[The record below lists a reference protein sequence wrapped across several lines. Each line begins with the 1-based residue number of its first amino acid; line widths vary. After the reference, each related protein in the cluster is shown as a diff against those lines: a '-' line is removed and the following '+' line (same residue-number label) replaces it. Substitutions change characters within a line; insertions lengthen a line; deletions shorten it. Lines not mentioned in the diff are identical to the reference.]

1 VRKDKK
7 EGECKLQNANRL
19 RVLVSGAVL
28 QLFLGIIYVWSVF
41 VLPVSE
47 EYGWPVDGAKLV
59 SSFLLGFFVLGMLG
73 GGRMEKRLGTHRLT
87 LAGGILLAVGMALT
101 AFIPKGSGWLI
112 YLSYGIMGGFGVG
125 MGYGAVVSCVPKWYK
140 EKRGLATGISVC
152 AFGFSTVVFAPL
164 IGELIGRYSVRSAF
178 LILAAAFAS
187 VTLVFSPF
195 VRLPESGGP
204 ARSAGLDGRKQFTT
218 GEMVKT
224 GRFFLITM
232 SLMLGTSVFFILNP
246 SFVTL
251 ARERNMASMS
261 TLIVMITGVASAV
274 GRLAFPLIS
283 DRMGREATAG
293 AAIGLTAMCSFAL
306 SFADGLFF
314 MAIVAVCALCYGGY
328 SGIYPLIAGDY
339 FGLENVGP
347 NFAAVMCGFAVSA
360 LCFPMILTK
369 MFSGTSL
376 FVALGVLGALGV
388 AMIIALASSKEPLI
402 K

>member
-1 VRKDKK
+1 
-7 EGECKLQNANRL
+7 LQNVNRL

-47 EYGWPVDGAKLV
+47 EYGWPVDSAKLV

-73 GGRMEKRLGTHRLT
+73 GGRMEKRLGTHRQT
-87 LAGGILLAVGMALT
+87 LAGGLLLAVGMALT
-101 AFIPKGSGWLI
+101 AFIPEGSGWLI
-112 YLSYGIMGGFGVG
+112 YLSYGVMGGFGVG
-125 MGYGAVVSCVPKWYK
+125 MGYGAVVSCVPKWYQ

-164 IGELIGRYSVRSAF
+164 IGELVVRYGVRPAF
-178 LILAAAFAS
+178 LILAAAFVS

-195 VRLPESGGP
+195 VRLPESSGP
-204 ARSAGLDGRKQFTT
+204 ARQAGRDGRKQYTT

-261 TLIVMITGVASAV
+261 TLVVMITGVASAV
-274 GRLAFPLIS
+274 GRLAFPLVS
-283 DRMGREATAG
+283 DRIGREATAG
-293 AAIGLTAMCSFAL
+293 AAIGLTAICALAL

-314 MAIVAVCALCYGGY
+314 MAAVAVCALCYGGY

-360 LCFPMILTK
+360 LCFPMILTRL
-369 MFSGTSL
+369 FSGTSL

-388 AMIIALASSKEPLI
+388 ALIAALALSKRG
-402 K
+402 KADNAC